1 MHKDLLSLE
10 DLTRE
15 NIDNIIKLSTVLKS
29 HRYTLEDKPLTGK
42 TIALIFAKSSTRTR
56 VSFEVGI
63 KELGGSVIY
72 LDQGK
77 TQLGRGETIEDTAK
91 VLSRYVH
98 GIVIRTY
105 KHQDIVELAQ
115 FATVPVINALTDK
128 YHPCQVLADL
138 LTIYEYSEKLDGI
151 KMTYLGDGECNM
163 ANSLI
168 LGCKLAGIDLTI
180 TSPDEFKPN
189 EDVMNSPIGS
199 GFVKWEKDPVKACKD
214 ADYLY
219 TDVWVSM
226 GCEDEAKKRLKILK
240 PYQLNNDLMEVASDN
255 VKILHCLPAHR
266 GEEVTADVIDSHN
279 SIVFEQA
286 ENRLHAQKALL
297 FLMMAEKHTIDNL
310 IK

>member
-1 MHKDLLSLE
+1 MHKDLLSIE
-10 DLTRE
+10 DVTRD
-15 NIDNIIKLSTVLKS
+15 NINDIIKLSTIIKQK
-29 HRYTLEDKPLTGK
+29 RWTLEEKPLLGK

-63 KELGGSVIY
+63 KELGGNVIY
-72 LDQGK
+72 LDQAK

-91 VLSRYVH
+91 VLSRYVQ

-105 KHQDIVELAQ
+105 KHEDVVELAQ
-115 FATVPVINALTDK
+115 FATIPIINALTDK

-138 LTIYEYSEKLDGI
+138 LTIYEYSEKLDGV
-151 KMTYLGDGECNM
+151 KMTFLGDGSCNM
-163 ANSLI
+163 PNSLI
-168 LGCKLAGIDLTI
+168 LACKLGGINLTI
-180 TSPDEFKPN
+180 TAPEEFRPS
-189 EDVMNSPIGS
+189 EEIMNLEIGTGS
-199 GFVKWEKDPVKACKD
+199 AKWEIDPIKACEG

-226 GCEDEAKKRLKILK
+226 GCEDEAKKRLKILA
-240 PYQLNNDLMEVASDN
+240 PYQLNEELMSVASDN

-266 GEEVTADVIDSHN
+266 GEEISAGVLDSNN

-297 FLMMAEKHTIDNL
+297 FLMMAEKHVIDNL
-310 IK
+310 LK